1 MKRTALITIT
11 TLFLIS
17 SGLAVVGHNNS
28 GDNQMGI
35 TSTGG
40 SSSATTSVGPNGTE
54 YSAKVMMEGTTS
66 ANTSDRIRSE
76 SISSSGVQFN
86 GTIQASTPCHV
97 IDHEITETQDGYNL
111 NIKTVKEN
119 IENRTC
125 TQVLTGINYNAEFEG
140 QTGFTLQVQHNGQTL
155 NTYDTV
161 HNEEENKD
169 QEIGLIQAILNLLGL

>member
-1 MKRTALITIT
+1 MRRTALLTIM

-17 SGLAVVGHNNS
+17 SGLGVAGHNNS
-28 GDNQMGI
+28 GDDYMGI

-54 YSAKVMMEGTTS
+54 YTAKVMMEGRS
-66 ANTSDRIRSE
+66 PENTSDRITSE

-97 IDHEITETQDGYNL
+97 IEHEITKTQDGYNL
-111 NIKTVKEN
+111 NIKTVKDNLEN
-119 IENRTC
+119 QTC

-161 HNEEENKD
+161 HNDKTENK
-169 QEIGLIQAILNLLGL
+169 QEKTLMQMILEFLNL